1 MLVGDR
7 VKDAK
12 LVTGVIVGALG
23 METPTGEF
31 EVIDL
36 CYPEMAPQPMETE
49 PEEDKMDVDG
59 RNHPEMSPRL
69 RFYPNFFPLS
79 RSSVQ
84 EDSSDEWI
92 AVVSGLD
99 IGSLSPSD
107 AQIQLLTEYLTGEG
121 GTVNDQVSA
130 ANISR
135 LIIAGD
141 SLAAIDPIITEGI
154 STIDDKKAVR
164 GHFLLSILYS

>member
-1 MLVGDR
+1 MCQQSIPAPPPPVKFFSSEDGIMLEDESGRIMLVGDR

-59 RNHPEMSPRL
+59 KDHPEMSPRL
-69 RFYPNFFPLS
+69 RFFPNFLFLS
-79 RSSVQ
+79 
-84 EDSSDEWI
+84 
-92 AVVSGLD
+92 L
-99 IGSLSPSD
+99 
-107 AQIQLLTEYLTGEG
+107 
-121 GTVNDQVSA
+121 
-130 ANISR
+130 
-135 LIIAGD
+135 
-141 SLAAIDPIITEGI
+141 
-154 STIDDKKAVR
+154 
-164 GHFLLSILYS
+164 